1 VIRKLVL
8 AVLVGALAVAVLGVG
23 AAPAAADVCVP
34 GSVTLPCDPFVG
46 LAGSITLNAPPVY
59 RSGLLL
65 LAGVAQ
71 RLYPVNAVFQPSDP
85 CHLATPGDPCRPF
98 LASFAVFRLLELTN
112 AAVAGSPGY
121 TCNAAGA
128 VAGTI
133 QGMHQLYPADLFV
146 PVPPPI
152 TPGDPCHLLTPSL

>member
-23 AAPAAADVCVP
+23 AAPAAADTCVP
-34 GSVTLPCDPFVG
+34 TSGVILPCDPFVL
-46 LAGSITLNAPPVY
+46 LAGSITQNAPTVY

-71 RLYPVNAVFQPSDP
+71 RLYPVNQALPGDP
-85 CHLATPGDPCRPF
+85 CRLGQPGDPCRPF
-98 LASFAVFRLLELTN
+98 LASFAVFRVLELTN

-121 TCNAAGA
+121 SCSAAGV

-133 QGMHQLYPADLFV
+133 QGMHQLYPAALFL
-146 PVPPPI
+146 PEPPPI